1 MLDAPQGPVG
11 DLAYALE
18 RQSKAGAMSK
28 KGRRNRSKN
37 TAKRATP
44 SVSTA
49 VAGRVLPP
57 VEPAPIELDAS
68 TASPMTTLPAESPAE
83 CGSECESEPS
93 PESGRDDVTVPP
105 VGDLDARFF
114 DEVSS
119 EDWLAHE
126 LDLRDPRFVR
136 KMTDHVVQRRARFA
150 RYVAGVVGVAAAL
163 CVAALVKSAVPASA
177 DSEWSTRPAARMA
190 MPPSP
195 APAAQPEP
203 DPVELAPKVEP
214 VELAPKVEPA
224 PAMAADLLDGG
235 RG

>member
-1 MLDAPQGPVG
+1 MLDAPQGPVR
-11 DLAYALE
+11 LVRAPACALE
-18 RQSKAGAMSK
+18 RQAMSK

-37 TAKRATP
+37 TPRKATA

-49 VAGRVLPP
+49 VPARVLPP

-68 TASPMTTLPAESPAE
+68 AAPPVTSLSAASPDESGP
-83 CGSECESEPS
+83 ECESETRCDGEPV

-114 DEVSS
+114 EESS
-119 EDWLAHE
+119 TEDWLAHE

-136 KMTDHVVQRRARFA
+136 KMTDHVAQRRARFA

-163 CVAALVKSAVPASA
+163 CVAALVKLAVPASA
-177 DSEWSTRPAARMA
+177 DSEWSSRPAARMA

-195 APAAQPEP
+195 TPAAQPEP
-203 DPVELAPKVEP
+203 DPVEPALPKVES
-214 VELAPKVEPA
+214 APT
-224 PAMAADLLDGG
+224 MAADILDAG

>member
-1 MLDAPQGPVG
+1 
-11 DLAYALE
+11 
-18 RQSKAGAMSK
+18 MSM
-28 KGRRNRSKN
+28 
-37 TAKRATP
+37 
-44 SVSTA
+44 A
-49 VAGRVLPP
+49 VPARVLPP

-68 TASPMTTLPAESPAE
+68 TAPPVTSLSADSPDESE
-83 CGSECESEPS
+83 RECESRCDSEPG

-114 DEVSS
+114 EESS
-119 EDWLAHE
+119 TEDWLAHE

-136 KMTDHVVQRRARFA
+136 KMTDHVAQRRARFA

-177 DSEWSTRPAARMA
+177 DDEWSSRPAARMA

-195 APAAQPEP
+195 TPAAQPEP
-203 DPVELAPKVEP
+203 DPVEPALPKVES
-214 VELAPKVEPA
+214 APT
-224 PAMAADLLDGG
+224 MAADLLDAG